1 MSFFRPLADSMTYR
15 RLVYLL
21 LGLPLG
27 VFYFTF
33 IVTGLSLAGGLAVIA
48 VGVFVFGLTVMG
60 WRGLAG
66 FERGLA
72 ATMLGVEIAPP
83 PPVVTPDQTLW
94 EKIKAIAMDTATW
107 RSLAWLL
114 LRFPLGIG
122 GFVIAILAL
131 SFTFGLV
138 VGPMVLLASDASTIT
153 INGESVESYLWIGP
167 VVGLILIP
175 ISAWIVSAYGAL
187 MGTIA
192 KSLLGPSAAQQQ
204 ERLVK
209 RTTQLEERTSLAHEL
224 HDSVGHTLTMIVV
237 QAGAGRH
244 VFDRDREFAR
254 DALGQIETAGRRAL
268 GELDRILGI
277 LREDDAAERAPQAG
291 ISRLEGLVADM
302 QGLGVDVDLA
312 IEGDT
317 GDLPEALDLTAYRIV
332 QEALTNV
339 VKHAGPVSARVRL
352 HRTAGA
358 LEIEVLNDSSTEPAA
373 PVEGAG
379 GRGIEGMRERV
390 AILGG
395 SVEAGPRPDAGWR
408 VWARLPTT

>member
-1 MSFFRPLADSMTYR
+1 MRFFRPLADSMTYR
-15 RLVYLL
+15 RLAYLL

-33 IVTGLSLAGGLAVIA
+33 IVVGLSLAGGLAVVV

-60 WRGLAG
+60 WRALAG
-66 FERGLA
+66 FERGL
-72 ATMLGVEIAPP
+72 TRSMLGVEVAPP
-83 PPVVTPDQTLW
+83 PAVLTPDQALW
-94 EKIKAIAMDTATW
+94 EKIKAIATDTATW

-114 LRFPLGIG
+114 LRFPLGIA
-122 GFVIAILAL
+122 GFVIAVLAL
-131 SFTFGLV
+131 TFTFGLV
-138 VGPMVLLASDASTIT
+138 IAPMVLLASDASTIT

-167 VVGLILIP
+167 VIGLVLIP
-175 ISAWIVSAYGAL
+175 VSAWIVSAFGAL

-209 RTTQLEERTSLAHEL
+209 RTTELEERTALAHEL

-244 VFDRDREFAR
+244 VFDRDQDFAR
-254 DALGQIETAGRRAL
+254 EALGQIETAGRRAL

-291 ISRLEGLVADM
+291 VTALDALVADM
-302 QGLGVDVDLA
+302 QTLGVDVDLA
-312 IEGDT
+312 VEGGT
-317 GDLPEALDLTAYRIV
+317 EDLPEAIDLTAYRIV
-332 QEALTNV
+332 QEALTNL
-339 VKHAGPVSARVRL
+339 VKHAGPVPATVRV
-352 HRTAGA
+352 HRAAGA
-358 LEIEVLNDSSTEPAA
+358 LEIEVLNQASTDPVT

-395 SVEAGPRPDAGWR
+395 SVEAGPRPDGGWR
-408 VWARLPTT
+408 VWARLPIT